1 MIIQLLLVPA
11 LVIAVVTSLRSRT
24 SLRGQARR
32 KIFACGTVVAGVLAV
47 LFPGTLQAL
56 ADWTGVTRGT
66 DLLLY
71 VLALVI
77 IYQVGSSSVRFR
89 EQEARLVVLARQ
101 VALADAALRHVEA
114 QQQVRQSQADARVQA
129 PAQVQPQARPALPR
143 HTASQQPAR
152 QTPVAAH
159 QRVQNS
165 ATAR

>member
-11 LVIAVVTSLRSRT
+11 LVFAVVSSLRSRT

-32 KIFACGTVVAGVLAV
+32 KIFAAVTVAAGVLAV
-47 LFPGTLQAL
+47 LFPDTLQAL

-71 VLALVI
+71 ALALVI
-77 IYQVGSSSVRFR
+77 IYLVGSTSARFR
-89 EQEARLVVLARQ
+89 EQEARLVLLARQ

-114 QQQVRQSQADARVQA
+114 QQAR
-129 PAQVQPQARPALPR
+129 
-143 HTASQQPAR
+143 SQQAAD
-152 QTPVAAH
+152 QAPVAAH
-159 QRVQNS
+159 QRVQES